1 MIFNEE
7 TLTIITVNANNKGV
21 VMYSFK
27 NPGGT
32 LLNPT
37 NKFACLIG
45 SGRVASTV
53 IVDKTSLLLPL
64 IIATPTFVT
73 IISCLDE
80 QEIGAIAH
88 PTQINNNPHN
98 LCCSASFL
106 LAPWVLG
113 AILEADSNNPATLL
127 LATNDAANK
136 FNHSHENNPDY
147 ITDMEEQH
155 AQITKWLWAV
165 QAGLVPRTN
174 YSVEQNNDNL
184 LDYTELHHSQH
195 ILPCNVQLG
204 APHPPAGPPPVFPA
218 AAAANQAAPIT
229 AALGNN
235 QVGIVPNLIDLLQVS
250 IARQVGALK

>member
-1 MIFNEE
+1 MQFPKWQAFLNSHPLNKAGNKNSTVFITAWLALTANDVNFGMIFNEE

-127 LATNDAANK
+127 LATNDTANK
-136 FNHSHENNPDY
+136 FDHSHENKHKS
-147 ITDMEEQH
+147 QSGC
-155 AQITKWLWAV
+155 
-165 QAGLVPRTN
+165 GLSKQDFYLIQTT
-174 YSVEQNNDNL
+174 QW
-184 LDYTELHHSQH
+184 
-195 ILPCNVQLG
+195 
-204 APHPPAGPPPVFPA
+204 
-218 AAAANQAAPIT
+218 NQTMTIY
-229 AALGNN
+229 
-235 QVGIVPNLIDLLQVS
+235 
-250 IARQVGALK
+250 